1 MYFLSRLLPSQ
12 GKDVEWFQTLQQRI
26 DEKYKFFD
34 TVCQNM
40 REFNKILKTF
50 SDKLENQSKNF
61 DNISHTL
68 EDQYLYDTYKLIHI
82 KIIENIKAENTYA
95 DENLKMLEI
104 HLNKYKAERHIY
116 SELKNIRKNL
126 EEEKEELKT
135 NKTGYH
141 KSGNEMEKKVQAF
154 VESNLNIM
162 NNLPPNL
169 KTQLNGLVKNPKKL
183 LKKYKESIQKVND
196 LSISFNKKQNELFT
210 LLPFFGNE
218 DNKFF
223 SLLTNTFLTAIQK
236 NSEFLELTKK
246 NLSIIQKNE
255 KKDDLNNFINES
267 LNNKSEEKKVE
278 LIQYQSGLEFNKCK
292 DKNEFDKEAKVVE
305 TINKTMED
313 KIFPNYDY
321 EADLKTFQE
330 AKLIKKLFEMKEI
343 DENSEK
349 ELLDSLDD
357 KMNHKAMFIVLSQ
370 LRTNSTFHRPKTF
383 IQVFGKAF
391 NKMINMANKNEIY
404 DYVKNCIILSQTY
417 FYDEGEDKDKKK
429 KYLFEEIKSN
439 KILNNSHFWRGF
451 IDSMLKL
458 EFDRFKVNHAYPD
471 YDIEKGENI
480 PDRIKRKLDEIVFSQ
495 LLSFITNL
503 NDFEIDKRVI
513 LKIAD
518 EFIQKYKYLSE
529 SNIESVYQIISKDKD
544 DLEKLRKEY
553 DASLESEIIEIK
565 DEKSVVK
572 KDVKEEKKEEQKEEK
587 KEEEK
592 KEEKKEEEKK
602 EEEKVEKN
610 EIKDHLAV
618 RQGEAQLHRP
628 YQW

>member
-343 DENSEK
+343 DENSGK

-529 SNIESVYQIISKDKD
+529 SNIESVYQIISKEKD

-565 DEKSVVK
+565 DEKSGVK

-592 KEEKKEEEKK
+592 KDEKKEEEKKGEKKEKEKK

-610 EIKDHLAV
+610 EIKD
-618 RQGEAQLHRP
+618 E
-628 YQW
+628 

>member
-68 EDQYLYDTYKLIHI
+68 EDQYLYDIYKLIHI

-343 DENSEK
+343 DENSGK

-417 FYDEGEDKDKKK
+417 FYDEGEDKEKKK

-529 SNIESVYQIISKDKD
+529 SNIESVYQIISKEKD

-610 EIKDHLAV
+610 EIKD
-618 RQGEAQLHRP
+618 E
-628 YQW
+628 

>member
-68 EDQYLYDTYKLIHI
+68 EDQYLYDIYKLIHI

-343 DENSEK
+343 DENSGK

-357 KMNHKAMFIVLSQ
+357 RMNHKAMFIVLSQ

-417 FYDEGEDKDKKK
+417 FYDEGEDKEKKK

-529 SNIESVYQIISKDKD
+529 SNIESVYQIISKEKD

-610 EIKDHLAV
+610 EIKD
-618 RQGEAQLHRP
+618 E
-628 YQW
+628 

>member
-154 VESNLNIM
+154 VETNLNIM

-343 DENSEK
+343 DENSGK

-357 KMNHKAMFIVLSQ
+357 RMNHKAMFIVLSQ

-529 SNIESVYQIISKDKD
+529 SNIESVYQIISKEKD

-610 EIKDHLAV
+610 EIKD
-618 RQGEAQLHRP
+618 E
-628 YQW
+628 

>member
-68 EDQYLYDTYKLIHI
+68 EDQYLYDAYKLIHI

-343 DENSEK
+343 DENSGK

-417 FYDEGEDKDKKK
+417 FYDEGEDKEKKK

-529 SNIESVYQIISKDKD
+529 SNIESVYQIISKEKD

-592 KEEKKEEEKK
+592 KEE
-602 EEEKVEKN
+602 EKVEKN
-610 EIKDHLAV
+610 EIKD
-618 RQGEAQLHRP
+618 E
-628 YQW
+628 

>member
-68 EDQYLYDTYKLIHI
+68 EDQYLYDAYKLIHI

-343 DENSEK
+343 DENSGK

-357 KMNHKAMFIVLSQ
+357 RMNHKAMFIVLSQ

-529 SNIESVYQIISKDKD
+529 SNIESVYQIISKEKD

-610 EIKDHLAV
+610 EIKD
-618 RQGEAQLHRP
+618 E
-628 YQW
+628 

>member
-343 DENSEK
+343 DENSGK

-404 DYVKNCIILSQTY
+404 GYVKNCIILSQTY
-417 FYDEGEDKDKKK
+417 FYDEGEDKEKKK

-529 SNIESVYQIISKDKD
+529 SNIESVYQIISKEKD

-610 EIKDHLAV
+610 EIKD
-618 RQGEAQLHRP
+618 E
-628 YQW
+628 

>member
-343 DENSEK
+343 DENSGK

-529 SNIESVYQIISKDKD
+529 SNIESVYQIISNEKD

-610 EIKDHLAV
+610 EIKD
-618 RQGEAQLHRP
+618 E
-628 YQW
+628 

>member
-343 DENSEK
+343 DENSGK

-417 FYDEGEDKDKKK
+417 FYDEGEDKEKKK

-529 SNIESVYQIISKDKD
+529 SNIESVYQIISKEKD

-565 DEKSVVK
+565 DEKSIVK

-610 EIKDHLAV
+610 EIKD
-618 RQGEAQLHRP
+618 E
-628 YQW
+628 

>member
-1 MYFLSRLLPSQ
+1 
-12 GKDVEWFQTLQQRI
+12 
-26 DEKYKFFD
+26 
-34 TVCQNM
+34 
-40 REFNKILKTF
+40 
-50 SDKLENQSKNF
+50 
-61 DNISHTL
+61 
-68 EDQYLYDTYKLIHI
+68 
-82 KIIENIKAENTYA
+82 
-95 DENLKMLEI
+95 
-104 HLNKYKAERHIY
+104 
-116 SELKNIRKNL
+116 
-126 EEEKEELKT
+126 
-135 NKTGYH
+135 
-141 KSGNEMEKKVQAF
+141 
-154 VESNLNIM
+154 
-162 NNLPPNL
+162 
-169 KTQLNGLVKNPKKL
+169 
-183 LKKYKESIQKVND
+183 
-196 LSISFNKKQNELFT
+196 
-210 LLPFFGNE
+210 LPFFGNE

-343 DENSEK
+343 DENSGK

-529 SNIESVYQIISKDKD
+529 SNIESVYQIISKEKD

-572 KDVKEEKKEEQKEEK
+572 IDVKEEKKEEQKEEK

-592 KEEKKEEEKK
+592 KEEKNDEEKK

-610 EIKDHLAV
+610 EIKD
-618 RQGEAQLHRP
+618 E
-628 YQW
+628 

>member
-343 DENSEK
+343 DENSGK

-503 NDFEIDKRVI
+503 NDFEIDKRGI

-529 SNIESVYQIISKDKD
+529 SNIESVYQIISKEKD

-565 DEKSVVK
+565 DEKIVVK

-592 KEEKKEEEKK
+592 KEEKKEKEKK

-610 EIKDHLAV
+610 EIKD
-618 RQGEAQLHRP
+618 E
-628 YQW
+628 

>member
-154 VESNLNIM
+154 VESNLNSM

-343 DENSEK
+343 DENSGK

-529 SNIESVYQIISKDKD
+529 SNIESVYQIISKEKD

-610 EIKDHLAV
+610 EIKD
-618 RQGEAQLHRP
+618 E
-628 YQW
+628 

>member
-68 EDQYLYDTYKLIHI
+68 EDQYLYDTYKLILI

-343 DENSEK
+343 DENSGK

-417 FYDEGEDKDKKK
+417 FYDEGEDKEKKK

-529 SNIESVYQIISKDKD
+529 SNIESVYQIISKEKD

-610 EIKDHLAV
+610 EIKD
-618 RQGEAQLHRP
+618 E
-628 YQW
+628 

>member
-68 EDQYLYDTYKLIHI
+68 EDQYLYDIYKLIHI

-343 DENSEK
+343 DENSGK

-357 KMNHKAMFIVLSQ
+357 RMNHKAMFIVLSQ

-529 SNIESVYQIISKDKD
+529 SNIESVYQIISKEKD

-610 EIKDHLAV
+610 EIKD
-618 RQGEAQLHRP
+618 E
-628 YQW
+628 

>member
-34 TVCQNM
+34 IVCQNM

-68 EDQYLYDTYKLIHI
+68 EDQYLYDAYKLIHI

-343 DENSEK
+343 DENSGK

-529 SNIESVYQIISKDKD
+529 SNIESVYQIISKEKD

-610 EIKDHLAV
+610 EIKD
-618 RQGEAQLHRP
+618 E
-628 YQW
+628 

>member
-68 EDQYLYDTYKLIHI
+68 EDQYLYDAYKLIHI

-126 EEEKEELKT
+126 EEEKVELKT

-343 DENSEK
+343 DENSGK

-417 FYDEGEDKDKKK
+417 FYDEGEDKDKIK

-529 SNIESVYQIISKDKD
+529 SNIESVYQIISQEKD

-610 EIKDHLAV
+610 EIKD
-618 RQGEAQLHRP
+618 E
-628 YQW
+628 

>member
-68 EDQYLYDTYKLIHI
+68 EDQYLYDAYKLIHI

-343 DENSEK
+343 DENSGK

-417 FYDEGEDKDKKK
+417 FYDEGEDKEKKK

-529 SNIESVYQIISKDKD
+529 SNIESVYQIISKEKD

-572 KDVKEEKKEEQKEEK
+572 KVKEEKKEEQKEEK

-610 EIKDHLAV
+610 EIKD
-618 RQGEAQLHRP
+618 E
-628 YQW
+628 

>member
-343 DENSEK
+343 DENSGK

-529 SNIESVYQIISKDKD
+529 SNIESVYQIISKEKD

-610 EIKDHLAV
+610 EIKD
-618 RQGEAQLHRP
+618 E
-628 YQW
+628 

>member
-154 VESNLNIM
+154 VESNLNIL

-349 ELLDSLDD
+349 ELLNSLDD
-357 KMNHKAMFIVLSQ
+357 KTNHKAMFIVLSQ
-370 LRTNSTFHRPKTF
+370 LRTNSTFNRPKSF
-383 IQVFGKAF
+383 IKVFGKAF
-391 NKMINMANKNEIY
+391 NKMIYMANKEEIY
-404 DYVKNCIILSQTY
+404 EYVKNCIILSQTY
-417 FYDEGEDKDKKK
+417 FYNDEEEKDKKR
-429 KYLFEEIKSN
+429 YLFEEIKSN
-439 KILNNSHFWRGF
+439 KILNNSHFWRNF
-451 IDSMLKL
+451 IDLMIKT
-458 EFDRFKVNHAYPD
+458 EYQRFKVNHAYPD
-471 YDIEKGENI
+471 YKIENLESVPNK
-480 PDRIKRKLDEIVFSQ
+480 IKNKLNEIVFSQ
-495 LLSFITNL
+495 LVSFLTNL
-503 NDFEIDKRVI
+503 NDFEMDKRVI
-513 LKIAD
+513 LKITD
-518 EFIQKYKYLSE
+518 EFINKYNFLSDSNKE
-529 SNIESVYQIISKDKD
+529 SIYYVISTENEVI
-544 DLEKLRKEY
+544 EKLRKEY
-553 DASLESEIIEIK
+553 DPSLESEIIEIK
-565 DEKSVVK
+565 DEKNTK
-572 KDVKEEKKEEQKEEK
+572 EKKEENKEEIKNDDWTNLEHDEIKTDNQKETEN
-587 KEEEK
+587 
-592 KEEKKEEEKK
+592 
-602 EEEKVEKN
+602 KN
-610 EIKDHLAV
+610 DN
-618 RQGEAQLHRP
+618 
-628 YQW
+628 

>member
-126 EEEKEELKT
+126 EEEKVELKT

-343 DENSEK
+343 DENSGK

-417 FYDEGEDKDKKK
+417 FYDEGEDKDKIK

-529 SNIESVYQIISKDKD
+529 SNIESVYQIISKEKD

-565 DEKSVVK
+565 DEKSGVK

-610 EIKDHLAV
+610 EIKD
-618 RQGEAQLHRP
+618 E
-628 YQW
+628 

>member
-34 TVCQNM
+34 TICQNM

-68 EDQYLYDTYKLIHI
+68 EDQYLYDTYKLILI

-343 DENSEK
+343 DENSGK
-349 ELLDSLDD
+349 ELLDSLND

-417 FYDEGEDKDKKK
+417 FYDEGEDKEKKK

-529 SNIESVYQIISKDKD
+529 SNIESVYQIISKEKD

-610 EIKDHLAV
+610 EIKD
-618 RQGEAQLHRP
+618 E
-628 YQW
+628 

>member
-1 MYFLSRLLPSQ
+1 M
-12 GKDVEWFQTLQQRI
+12 
-26 DEKYKFFD
+26 
-34 TVCQNM
+34 
-40 REFNKILKTF
+40 
-50 SDKLENQSKNF
+50 
-61 DNISHTL
+61 
-68 EDQYLYDTYKLIHI
+68 
-82 KIIENIKAENTYA
+82 
-95 DENLKMLEI
+95 
-104 HLNKYKAERHIY
+104 
-116 SELKNIRKNL
+116 

-343 DENSEK
+343 DENSGK

-471 YDIEKGENI
+471 YDIEKSENI
-480 PDRIKRKLDEIVFSQ
+480 PNRIKRKLDEIVFSQ

-529 SNIESVYQIISKDKD
+529 SNIEGIYQIISKDKD
-544 DLEKLRKEY
+544 DLDKLRKEY

-565 DEKSVVK
+565 DEKSESK
-572 KDVKEEKKEEQKEEK
+572 KEVKEEKKEEQKEENK
-587 KEEEK
+587 EEVKEEEK

-602 EEEKVEKN
+602 EEEKKEEEKIEKN
-610 EIKDHLAV
+610 EIKD
-618 RQGEAQLHRP
+618 E
-628 YQW
+628 